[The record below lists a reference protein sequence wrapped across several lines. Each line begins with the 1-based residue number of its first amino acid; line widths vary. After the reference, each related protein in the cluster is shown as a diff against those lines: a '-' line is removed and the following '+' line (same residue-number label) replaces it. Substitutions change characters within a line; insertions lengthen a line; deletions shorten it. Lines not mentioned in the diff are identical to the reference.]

1 LIDDEIRVSMDVEP
15 LNPKFGGNAQSID
28 EVLVL
33 YHITGGTEVQ
43 SNNVKESISFKWD
56 QHYASL
62 SLVEGERAI
71 KIHAPMLLSDRG
83 TATESQFIR
92 P

>member
-43 SNNVKESISFKWD
+43 SNNVKESISFK
-56 QHYASL
+56 
-62 SLVEGERAI
+62 
-71 KIHAPMLLSDRG
+71 
-83 TATESQFIR
+83 
-92 P
+92 

>member
-1 LIDDEIRVSMDVEP
+1 MTVCRHAGVMTVRLPHYLIDDEIRVSMDVEP

-43 SNNVKESISFKWD
+43 SYNVKESISF
-56 QHYASL
+56 
-62 SLVEGERAI
+62 R
-71 KIHAPMLLSDRG
+71 
-83 TATESQFIR
+83 
-92 P
+92 